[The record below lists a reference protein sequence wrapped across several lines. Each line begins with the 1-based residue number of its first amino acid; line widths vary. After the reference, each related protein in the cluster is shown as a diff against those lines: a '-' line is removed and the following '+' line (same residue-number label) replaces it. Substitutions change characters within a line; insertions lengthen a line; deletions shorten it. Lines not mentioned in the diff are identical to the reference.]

1 MRTWKIVAI
10 IYSIIGWMVISTVNL
25 ESDESVPFKKEKTL
39 TGYMAPRV
47 MVKPPIPPGYI
58 PMRSLTYPSKILG
71 FYSPHSHT
79 MKPQPQLDRYQKAVH
94 DSTFYADE
102 LAQ

>member
-25 ESDESVPFKKEKTL
+25 ESDESVPFKEEKTL
-39 TGYMAPRV
+39 TGYIAPRV
-47 MVKPPIPPGYI
+47 MVKPLIPPGYI

-71 FYSPHSHT
+71 FYSPRSHT
-79 MKPQPQLDRYQKAVH
+79 IKPKPILDRYQQPNP
-94 DSTFYADE
+94 DTIYFSE
-102 LAQ
+102 EISQ